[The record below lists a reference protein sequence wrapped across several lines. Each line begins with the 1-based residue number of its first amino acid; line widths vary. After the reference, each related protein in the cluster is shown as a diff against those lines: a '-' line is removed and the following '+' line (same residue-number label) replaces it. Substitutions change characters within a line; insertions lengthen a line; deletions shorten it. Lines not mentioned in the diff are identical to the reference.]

1 MNPCEHALCS
11 AQPAVA
17 HNTGSS
23 SLVRLPRDTD
33 IRQGANRLAHVT
45 GFTEFLGRA
54 GHCFAVHSRA
64 SQSKASSTAQMVEAP
79 TLNPGQNPFTAN
91 LEH

>member
-11 AQPAVA
+11 AEPAVA

-45 GFTEFLGRA
+45 GFTEFTAVRSAAGRR
-54 GHCFAVHSRA
+54 GTDVKPS
-64 SQSKASSTAQMVEAP
+64 
-79 TLNPGQNPFTAN
+79 AN
-91 LEH
+91 HI